1 MKSNQVKLLKEK
13 KMGKESND
21 EDLRKANGG
30 EEVWVVR
37 RAYGNE
43 PKKCPVQGCNADL
56 KTLPDVNGVPRFLC
70 KTGHKI
76 KVSHISHYYEEETE
90 FATCVDDWW

>member
-1 MKSNQVKLLKEK
+1 
-13 KMGKESND
+13 MGKELND
-21 EDLRKANGG
+21 EDLRKVNGG

-56 KTLPDVNGVPRFLC
+56 KTLLDVNGVPRFLC
-70 KTGHKI
+70 KNGHKI

>member
-1 MKSNQVKLLKEK
+1 
-13 KMGKESND
+13 MGKESND

-43 PKKCPVQGCNADL
+43 PKK
-56 KTLPDVNGVPRFLC
+56 
-70 KTGHKI
+70 
-76 KVSHISHYYEEETE
+76 
-90 FATCVDDWW
+90 